1 MSNILLLR
9 AEQMTWFRNHQRTLL
24 RIALVL
30 WVLAFGVA
38 ASHGCLSYPAHD
50 PALVHADVSASLD
63 GPAHQLHASG
73 CLQFCDDSAS
83 ALNLA
88 PGYLLFDQAL
98 WVLLLTLPVLF
109 LPSVIPPRFGALA
122 MHLPAPPRPPARLS
136 FVRFND

>member
-1 MSNILLLR
+1 
-9 AEQMTWFRNHQRTLL
+9 MTWFRNHQRTLL
-24 RIALVL
+24 RMALVL

-38 ASHGCLSYPAHD
+38 ASHGCLSYAEHD
-50 PALVHADVSASLD
+50 PALAHTDVSVSLE
-63 GPAHQLHASG
+63 GHAHQLHASG

-88 PGYLLFDQAL
+88 PGYLPFDQAL

-109 LPSVIPPRFGALA
+109 LPAIIPPRFGALA
-122 MHLPAPPRPPARLS
+122 THLPAPLRPPARLS

>member
-1 MSNILLLR
+1 MI
-9 AEQMTWFRNHQRTLL
+9 WFRNRQRALL
-24 RIALVL
+24 RMALVL

-50 PALVHADVSASLD
+50 PALAHADLSTSLD
-63 GPAHQLHASG
+63 APEHQLHASG

-83 ALNLA
+83 ALNAA
-88 PGYLLFDQAL
+88 PGHLSLDLVF

-109 LPSVIPPRFGALA
+109 LPAVIPVRFGALV
-122 MHLPAPPRPPARLS
+122 MHRPAPPRPPARLS

>member
-1 MSNILLLR
+1 
-9 AEQMTWFRNHQRTLL
+9 MTWFRNHQCTLL
-24 RIALVL
+24 RMAIVL

-50 PALVHADVSASLD
+50 AAVVHADVSAGPD

-83 ALNLA
+83 ALNPTPDHLS
-88 PGYLLFDQAL
+88 LNQVF
-98 WVLLLTLPVLF
+98 WVLLFTLPVLV
-109 LPSVIPPRFGALA
+109 LPAIIPPRFGALA
-122 MHLPAPPRPPARLS
+122 THLPAPSRPPARLS